1 MTAIAATNLPAAV
14 GAVDGASSSCLTLDG
29 SITGLV
35 YPYDFPDPFVLHD
48 GRHLLR
54 LRHQFGGGQHPDHP
68 VHRPQPLVHRGE
80 RPAPRRGV
88 GRPHATWGPSVLQR
102 GNTFVLYYSAVY
114 VPTGEQCIS
123 EAVANQPQGPYV
135 DSSTVPLICQTA
147 LGGSIDPT
155 PFVDAGGTP
164 YLVWK
169 SQGAGGQPSVLWSQ
183 QLTAD
188 GTGLVPT
195 AATPLL
201 APGEPWQGGVVE
213 GPSLA
218 LVGGQYLLFYS
229 ANDWKTADYAIGMA
243 VCAGP
248 LGPCQPSGQ
257 PLLTSQS
264 GLSGPG
270 GPSVF
275 VDGQGHLQ
283 MAFHAWLPGKVGF
296 PNSRLLFIRRSP
308 SPGTWP
314 PSAPESA
321 FHHRGGRVPAIL
333 HVPPVRPLASREV
346 LGPPDGSGGDGRWGT
361 RVAAPTR
368 HPGNGLHSSG
378 RRQHPRGHR
387 RHRTRRHHRRIR
399 RCGPPLQ
406 RVGRSGRIPSSNPMF
421 PLVTP
426 SFRSINVGIRT
437 TKSTLINNN
446 DSTHLLMV

>member
-1 MTAIAATNLPAAV
+1 MTRPPGRDPTPPSPPSAGSGRRRWRRHAAALGVLSVLVGAAIGYDAATMTAQQHSQRSLAAIRLALGSGRASLSATERRVAETVATRDTRVVAQARTEGEIDTAAEGLDTATRARFYQGLNIGTLTTCLSGVAQAVTAIAATNLPAAV
-14 GAVDGASSSCLTLDG
+14 GAVDRASSSCLTLDG

-35 YPYDFPDPFVLHD
+35 YPYDFPDPFVLHEGATYYAFATNSAAGNIQIIQSTD
-48 GRHLLR
+48 LSHWST
-54 LRHQFGGGQHPDHP
+54 
-68 VHRPQPLVHRGE
+68 
-80 RPAPRRGV
+80 V
-88 GRPHATWGPSVLQR
+88 GNALPHDAAWAAPHATWGPSVLQR

-169 SQGAGGQPSVLWSQ
+169 SQGAGGQPPVLWSQ

-296 PNSRLLFIRRSP
+296 PNSRLLFIR
-308 SPGTWP
+308 
-314 PSAPESA
+314 
-321 FHHRGGRVPAIL
+321 
-333 HVPPVRPLASREV
+333 PVTVTGDVATV
-346 LGPPDGSGGDGRWGT
+346 GS
-361 RVAAPTR
+361 
-368 HPGNGLHSSG
+368 
-378 RRQHPRGHR
+378 
-387 RHRTRRHHRRIR
+387 
-399 RCGPPLQ
+399 
-406 RVGRSGRIPSSNPMF
+406 
-421 PLVTP
+421 
-426 SFRSINVGIRT
+426 
-437 TKSTLINNN
+437 
-446 DSTHLLMV
+446 